1 MKFNS
6 PVVPGALFL
15 TLGLCRVGCP
25 AQADLSAYWGVEGIQ
40 AVVEERDPA
49 RGVCLLFSL
58 VTTALKMIWAQLLH
72 AL

>member
-6 PVVPGALFL
+6 PVIPGGFIPDPGAVQSGVSCAGRSS
-15 TLGLCRVGCP
+15 T
-25 AQADLSAYWGVEGIQ
+25 YWGVEGIQ

-49 RGVCLLFSL
+49 RDVCLLFSL
-58 VTTALKMIWAQLLH
+58 VTIALKMIWAQLLH